1 MTQKLL
7 KSQIVETLIDI
18 RGEAVKYWIPILIGS
33 SVLPVYLIDLW
44 NIASI
49 TIPLWA
55 AIALAMLL
63 SLLTNLVVVRAYKY
77 PKEPFF
83 FDEVEFNWKV
93 TERSKNIF
101 SIEDIP
107 YCKDHGHQLIQVE
120 TKYMCPD
127 HLCSKCSS
135 GILKWDDLDL
145 LYKIA
150 KSKVYSHVGRYKTKI

>member
-1 MTQKLL
+1 MQKLL

-18 RGEAVKYWIPILIGS
+18 RGAAVKYWIPLLIGS

-44 NIASI
+44 SIASI

-55 AIALAMLL
+55 AITLATLL

-93 TERSKNIF
+93 TERSKNTF

-107 YCKDHGHQLIQVE
+107 YCKDHGYQLIHDDNQYKCTEHV
-120 TKYMCPD
+120 
-127 HLCSKCSS
+127 CSKCNSR
-135 GILKWDDLDL
+135 ILKWDDLGL

-150 KSKVYSHVGRYKTKI
+150 TSKVNSHVGMYKTKI